1 MRLIYN
7 FLIRIY
13 YLILQKKTQAI
24 FILLVLIFIIPDRIF
39 GQQQNTIT
47 TIEDLKKFTTIA
59 YGPDNDLVNG
69 RIYSP
74 NHSRA
79 KGHPYYPDKQW
90 QRGDLYINSKKFSNY
105 QLKYNIEIDRII
117 LNITRANGAQVPILL
132 NTNHI
137 DSIQL
142 GNHTFL
148 INRNLI
154 SDDAKRGSFLKR
166 INTGKYVLLE
176 SFGILFQADFT
187 TSTPYGRYGELNRKY
202 LIFSIG
208 KLTPIAS
215 KKSFLRFF
223 EDIKPEIKKYL
234 RENMVNF
241 NKASTAELKGLMDFC
256 NKITEIKE

>member
-7 FLIRIY
+7 FLIRLYI
-13 YLILQKKTQAI
+13 LILPKKTPAT
-24 FILLVLIFIIPDRIF
+24 FILLVLIIIIPGRIF
-39 GQQQNTIT
+39 GQQQSTIT
-47 TIEDLKKFTTIA
+47 TIEDLNKFTTIA

-74 NHSRA
+74 KHSMA

-90 QRGDLYINSKKFSNY
+90 QKSELYINSKKFSNC

-117 LNITRANGAQVPILL
+117 LNITRANGAEVPILL

-142 GNHTFL
+142 GIHSFL

-154 SDDAKRGSFLKR
+154 SNDTKVGSFLKR
-166 INTGKYVLLE
+166 INTGEFVLLE
-176 SFGILFQADFT
+176 NFKILFQADFT

-202 LIFSIG
+202 IIFSFG

-215 KKSFLRFF
+215 KKSFLSFF

-234 RENMVNF
+234 KENKVSF